1 MDENAFLCTGHRAF
15 CSIGSLTAVVTLR
28 VPTSLE
34 AAPWRSLAVSILRG
48 KFFFIK
54 HILNLKDE
62 LATLQEH
69 NVCEFTLHF
78 ISSLGTIRMVGA
90 I

>member
-1 MDENAFLCTGHRAF
+1 M
-15 CSIGSLTAVVTLR
+15 LR

-34 AAPWRSLAVSILRG
+34 AVLWRTVAVSILRMASPG
-48 KFFFIK
+48 KHFFIK

-69 NVCEFTLHF
+69 IVHKFTLNF
-78 ISSLGTIRMVGA
+78 ID
-90 I
+90 